1 MSAPL
6 VLATFQTRHYD
17 FTVVAES
24 EEAARTAM
32 ARAWEVHCDQVPG
45 AFRNVFSQDDVNVT
59 PITPGVVLRDGR
71 PL

>member
-1 MSAPL
+1 MSAQL
-6 VLATFQTRHYD
+6 FLAEMQTRHYD

-24 EEAARTAM
+24 EEAARAAM
-32 ARAWEVHCDQVPG
+32 AAAWEVHCDQTG
-45 AFRNVFSQDDVNVT
+45 AYREAFDQDDVNVT